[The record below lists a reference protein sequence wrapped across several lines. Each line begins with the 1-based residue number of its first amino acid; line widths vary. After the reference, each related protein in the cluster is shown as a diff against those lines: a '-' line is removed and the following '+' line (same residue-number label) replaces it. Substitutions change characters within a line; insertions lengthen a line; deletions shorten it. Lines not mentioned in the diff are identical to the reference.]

1 MVKWRTFI
9 NMTIM
14 GMSWECEEKS
24 KIKGEN
30 MKKSLFALSFS
41 LIASLSRAE
50 DDGFY
55 TSVGYQIGEAV
66 QKVKNTGA
74 LQNLADRYDN
84 LSNLLNQYNYLNS
97 LVNLASTPSAITGAI
112 DNLSSSAI
120 NLTSTTTTSPAYQAV
135 ALALNAAVG
144 MWQVIA
150 FGISCGPGPNLGPG
164 HLENGGVRSFDNTP
178 NYSYNTRSGTTTTT
192 CNGASNVG
200 PNGILSSSEYQVLN
214 TAYQTIQTALNQN
227 QGGGMPALNGSKNM
241 VVNINQTFTRNPT
254 TEYTY
259 PDGNGNYYSGGSSI
273 PIQLK
278 ISSVND
284 AENLL
289 QQAAT
294 IINVLTTQNPHVNG
308 GGGAWGFGS
317 KTGNVMDIFGPS
329 FNAINEMIK
338 NAQTA
343 LAKTQQLNANENTQI
358 TQPNNFNPYTSKDK
372 GFAQE
377 MLNRANAQA
386 EILGLAKQVAD
397 NFHSIQ
403 GPIQQD
409 LEECT
414 AGSAGV
420 INDNTYGSGCAF
432 VKETLNSLEQH
443 TAYYGNQVNQ
453 EKALAQTI
461 LNFKEALNT
470 LNKDSTA
477 INNGISNLPNA
488 KSLQNMTHAT
498 QNPNSPEGLLT
509 YSLDTNKYN
518 QLQTITQEL
527 GKNPFRRIGVID
539 YQNNNGAMNGIGV
552 QVGYKQFFG
561 KKRNWGLRYYGFF
574 DYNHAYIKSNF
585 FNSASDVWTYGV
597 GMDALYNFINDKN
610 TNFLGKNNKLSVGLF
625 GGFALAG
632 TSWLNSQ
639 QVNLTMMNGVYNA
652 NVSTSNFQFLF
663 DLGLRMNLARPKKK
677 NSDHAAQHGI
687 ELGFKIPTINT
698 NYYSFMGAKLEYRR
712 MYSLFLNY
720 VFAY

>member
-1 MVKWRTFI
+1 M
-9 NMTIM
+9 
-14 GMSWECEEKS
+14 
-24 KIKGEN
+24 KI
-30 MKKSLFALSFS
+30 KKSLFLSLS
-41 LIASLSRAE
+41 LMASLSRAE

-55 TSVGYQIGEAV
+55 MSVGYQIGEAV

-84 LSNLLNQYNYLNS
+84 LNNLLNQYNYLNS
-97 LVNLASTPSAITGAI
+97 LVNLASTPSAITSAI
-112 DNLSSSAI
+112 GNLSSSAI
-120 NLTSTTTTSPAYQAV
+120 NLTSATTTSPAYQAV

-150 FGISCGPGPNLGPG
+150 FGISCGPGPNLGPE

-178 NYSYNTRSGTTTTT
+178 NYSYNTSRGTTTTT

-214 TAYQTIQTALNQN
+214 TAYQTIQTALNQS
-227 QGGGMPALNGSKNM
+227 QGGGMPALNSSKNM

-259 PDGNGNYYSGGSSI
+259 HDGNGNYYSGGLSI

-289 QQAAT
+289 QQATT

-308 GGGAWGFGS
+308 GGGAWGFSG
-317 KTGNVMDIFGPS
+317 KTGSVMDIFGDS

-358 TQPNNFNPYTSKDK
+358 TQPDNFNPYTSKNK
-372 GFAQE
+372 QFAQE

-386 EILGLAKQVAD
+386 EILNLAQQVAD

-403 GPIQQD
+403 GPIQQF

-477 INNGISNLPNA
+477 INNGISHLPNA
-488 KSLQNMTHAT
+488 KSLQNMTHST

-574 DYNHAYIKSNF
+574 DYNHAFIKSNF

-639 QVNLTMMNGVYNA
+639 QVNLTMMNGIYNA

-677 NSDHAAQHGI
+677 DSDHSAQHGI

>member
-1 MVKWRTFI
+1 
-9 NMTIM
+9 
-14 GMSWECEEKS
+14 
-24 KIKGEN
+24 
-30 MKKSLFALSFS
+30 MKKSLLLSLS
-41 LIASLSRAE
+41 LMASLSRAE

-55 TSVGYQIGEAV
+55 MSVGYQIGEAV
-66 QKVKNTGA
+66 QQVKNTGA
-74 LQNLADRYDN
+74 LQNLADRYDS

-120 NLTSTTTTSPAYQAV
+120 NLTSATTTSPAYQAV

-150 FGISCGPGPNLGPG
+150 FGISCGPGPNLGPE

-178 NYSYNTRSGTTTTT
+178 NYSYNTSSGTTTTT

-227 QGGGMPALNGSKNM
+227 QGGGMPALNSSKNM
-241 VVNINQTFTRNPT
+241 IVNINQTFTRNPT

-259 PDGNGNYYSGGSSI
+259 PNGNGNYYSGGSSI

-308 GGGAWGFGS
+308 GGGAWGFSG
-317 KTGNVMDIFGPS
+317 KTGNVVDIFGPS

-358 TQPNNFNPYTSKDK
+358 TQPNNFNPYTSKNK
-372 GFAQE
+372 QFAQE

-386 EILGLAKQVAD
+386 EILNLAKQVAD

-403 GPIQQD
+403 GPIQGD
-409 LEECT
+409 LEECK

-420 INDNTYGSGCAF
+420 ITNNTWGSGCAF

-453 EKALAQTI
+453 DRALSQTI

-470 LNKDSTA
+470 LGNDSKA
-477 INNGISNLPNA
+477 INSGISHLPNA
-488 KSLQNMTHAT
+488 KPLQNMTHST

-518 QLQTITQEL
+518 QLQTTAQEL
-527 GKNPFRRIGVID
+527 GKNPFRRIGMID

-639 QVNLTMMNGVYNA
+639 QVNLTMMNGIYNA
-652 NVSTSNFQFLF
+652 NVSASNFQFLF

-677 NSDHAAQHGI
+677 DSDHAAQHGI
-687 ELGFKIPTINT
+687 ELGVKIPTINT
-698 NYYSFMGAKLEYRR
+698 DYYSFMGAELKYRR
-712 MYSLFLNY
+712 LYSVYLNY

>member
-1 MVKWRTFI
+1 
-9 NMTIM
+9 
-14 GMSWECEEKS
+14 
-24 KIKGEN
+24 
-30 MKKSLFALSFS
+30 
-41 LIASLSRAE
+41 
-50 DDGFY
+50 
-55 TSVGYQIGEAV
+55 
-66 QKVKNTGA
+66 
-74 LQNLADRYDN
+74 
-84 LSNLLNQYNYLNS
+84 
-97 LVNLASTPSAITGAI
+97 
-112 DNLSSSAI
+112 
-120 NLTSTTTTSPAYQAV
+120 
-135 ALALNAAVG
+135 NAAVG

-150 FGISCGPGPNLGPG
+150 FGISCGPGPNLGPE

-178 NYSYNTRSGTTTTT
+178 NYSYNTGSGTTTTT

-227 QGGGMPALNGSKNM
+227 QGGGMPALNSSKNM

-308 GGGAWGFGS
+308 GGGAWGFGG

-343 LAKTQQLNANENTQI
+343 LEKTQRLNANENNQI
-358 TQPNNFNPYTSKDK
+358 TQPNNFNPYTSEDK

-377 MLNRANAQA
+377 MLNRAEAQA
-386 EILGLAKQVAD
+386 EILGLAKQVAN

-432 VKETLNSLEQH
+432 VKETLNSLVQH

-470 LNKDSTA
+470 LSKDSTA
-477 INNGISNLPNA
+477 INSGISNLPNA

-518 QLQTITQEL
+518 QLQAIRQEL
-527 GKNPFRRIGVID
+527 GKNPFRRFGVID
-539 YQNNNGAMNGIGV
+539 HQNNNGAMNGIGV

-561 KKRNWGLRYYGFF
+561 KKRNWGL
-574 DYNHAYIKSNF
+574 
-585 FNSASDVWTYGV
+585 
-597 GMDALYNFINDKN
+597 
-610 TNFLGKNNKLSVGLF
+610 
-625 GGFALAG
+625 
-632 TSWLNSQ
+632 
-639 QVNLTMMNGVYNA
+639 
-652 NVSTSNFQFLF
+652 
-663 DLGLRMNLARPKKK
+663 
-677 NSDHAAQHGI
+677 
-687 ELGFKIPTINT
+687 
-698 NYYSFMGAKLEYRR
+698 
-712 MYSLFLNY
+712 
-720 VFAY
+720 

>member
-1 MVKWRTFI
+1 M
-9 NMTIM
+9 
-14 GMSWECEEKS
+14 
-24 KIKGEN
+24 KI
-30 MKKSLFALSFS
+30 KKSLLLSLS

-55 TSVGYQIGEAV
+55 MSVGYQIGEAV
-66 QKVKNTGA
+66 QQVKNTGA

-97 LVNLASTPSAITGAI
+97 LVNLASTPSAITSAI
-112 DNLSSSAI
+112 GNLSSSAI
-120 NLTSTTTTSPAYQAV
+120 NLTSATTTSPAYQAV

-150 FGISCGPGPNLGPG
+150 FGISCGPGPNLGTE
-164 HLENGGVRSFDNTP
+164 HLENGGVRSFSNTP
-178 NYSYNTRSGTTTTT
+178 NYSYSTGSGTTTTT

-200 PNGILSSSEYQVLN
+200 SNGILSSSEYQVLN
-214 TAYQTIQTALNQN
+214 TAYQTIQTALNQS
-227 QGGGMPALNGSKNM
+227 QGGGMPALNGSKKM
-241 VVNINQTFTRNPT
+241 VVNIHQTFTRNPT
-254 TEYTY
+254 TENTY
-259 PDGNGNYYSGGSSI
+259 PDGNGNYYSGGTAL

-278 ISSVND
+278 FNSVND
-284 AENLL
+284 AQNLL

-308 GGGAWGFGS
+308 GGGAWGFKG
-317 KTGNVMDIFGPS
+317 KTGSVTDIFGES

-338 NAQTA
+338 NAQA
-343 LAKTQQLNANENTQI
+343 VLEKTKQLNANENTQI

-372 GFAQE
+372 SFAQE

-386 EILGLAKQVAD
+386 EILGLAQQVAN

-403 GPIQQD
+403 GPIQGD
-409 LEECT
+409 LEECK

-420 INDNTYGSGCAF
+420 ITNNTWGSGCAF

-443 TAYYGNQVNQ
+443 AAYYGNQVNQ
-453 EKALAQTI
+453 DKALAQTI
-461 LNFKEALNT
+461 LNFKEALST
-470 LNKDSTA
+470 LNKDSKA
-477 INNGISNLPNA
+477 INSGISNLPNA
-488 KSLQNMTHAT
+488 KSLQNMTHST

-509 YSLDTNKYN
+509 YSLDTDKYN
-518 QLQTITQEL
+518 QLQATTQEL
-527 GKNPFRRIGVID
+527 GKNPFRRFGVID
-539 YQNNNGAMNGIGV
+539 TQSNNGAMNGIGV
-552 QVGYKQFFG
+552 QMGYKQFFG

-574 DYNHAYIKSNF
+574 DYNHAFIKSSF

-632 TSWLNSQ
+632 TSWLNSEF
-639 QVNLTMMNGVYNA
+639 VNLNMVGNIYSAKV
-652 NVSTSNFQFLF
+652 NVANFQFLF
-663 DLGLRMNLARPKKK
+663 NLGLRMNLARAKKK
-677 NSDHAAQHGI
+677 DSDHAAQHGI
-687 ELGFKIPTINT
+687 ELGVKIPTINT
-698 NYYSFMGAKLEYRR
+698 DYYSFMGAELKYRR
-712 MYSLFLNY
+712 LYSVYLNY

>member
-1 MVKWRTFI
+1 M
-9 NMTIM
+9 
-14 GMSWECEEKS
+14 
-24 KIKGEN
+24 KI
-30 MKKSLFALSFS
+30 KKSLLLSLS
-41 LIASLSRAE
+41 LMASLSRAE

-55 TSVGYQIGEAV
+55 MSVGYQIGEAV

-97 LVNLASTPSAITGAI
+97 LVTQASTPSAITSAI
-112 DNLSSSAI
+112 GNLSSSAI
-120 NLTSTTTTSPAYQAV
+120 NLTSATTTSPAYQAV
-135 ALALNAAVG
+135 SLALNAAVG

-150 FGISCGPGPNLGPG
+150 LFIGCGPGPTDNQSYQ
-164 HLENGGVRSFDNTP
+164 SFGNTP
-178 NYSYNTRSGTTTTT
+178 ALRGTTTT
-192 CNGASNVG
+192 CNQAYGTG
-200 PNGILSSSEYQVLN
+200 PGGILSIDEYQKLN
-214 TAYQTIQTALNQN
+214 QAYQIIQTALNQN
-227 QGGGMPALNGSKNM
+227 QGGGMPALNDTTKTG
-241 VVNINQTFTRNPT
+241 VANIQQTNYRT
-254 TEYTY
+254 TTQNNIIEHYY
-259 PDGNGNYYSGGSSI
+259 NEKKDGKEVEVPQYYSGGSSFS
-273 PIQLK
+273 PTIQLSFK
-278 ISSVND
+278 ND
-284 AENLL
+284 AEYLL

-294 IINVLTTQNPHVNG
+294 IMQVLTTQNPYVQTSSG
-308 GGGAWGFGS
+308 GKAWGLS
-317 KTGNVMDIFGPS
+317 STPGNVMDIFGPS

-338 NAQTA
+338 NAQA
-343 LAKTQQLNANENTQI
+343 VLEKTKQLNANENTQI
-358 TQPNNFNPYTSKDK
+358 KQPDNFNPYTSKDK
-372 GFAQE
+372 SFAQE

-386 EILGLAKQVAD
+386 EILSLAQQVAN

-403 GPIQQD
+403 GPIQGD
-409 LEECT
+409 LEECK

-420 INDNTYGSGCAF
+420 ITNNTWGSGCAF
-432 VKETLNSLEQH
+432 VEETLKSLEQH

-461 LNFKEALNT
+461 LDFKGALNT
-470 LNKDSTA
+470 LGNDSKA
-477 INNGISNLPNA
+477 INSGISHLPNA
-488 KSLQNMTHAT
+488 KSLQNMTHST

-518 QLQTITQEL
+518 QLQAIRQEL

-539 YQNNNGAMNGIGV
+539 FQNNNGAMNGIGV
-552 QVGYKQFFG
+552 QMGYKQFFG

-610 TNFLGKNNKLSVGLF
+610 TNFLGKNNKLSVELF

-632 TSWLNSQ
+632 TSWLNSEF
-639 QVNLTMMNGVYNA
+639 VNLTMMNGIYNA

-663 DLGLRMNLARPKKK
+663 NLGLRMNLARPKKK

-698 NYYSFMGAKLEYRR
+698 SYYSFMGAELEYRR

>member
-1 MVKWRTFI
+1 
-9 NMTIM
+9 
-14 GMSWECEEKS
+14 
-24 KIKGEN
+24 
-30 MKKSLFALSFS
+30 MKKSLLLSLS
-41 LIASLSRAE
+41 LMASLSRAE

-55 TSVGYQIGEAV
+55 MSVGYQIGEAV
-66 QKVKNTGA
+66 QQVKNTGA

-112 DNLSSSAI
+112 GNLSSSAI
-120 NLTSTTTTSPAYQAV
+120 NLTSATTTSPAYQAV

-150 FGISCGPGPNLGPG
+150 FGISCGPGPNLGPE

-178 NYSYNTRSGTTTTT
+178 NYSYNTGSGTTTTT

-227 QGGGMPALNGSKNM
+227 QGGGMPALNSSKNM
-241 VVNINQTFTRNPT
+241 VVNINQTFTKNPT

-259 PDGNGNYYSGGSSI
+259 PNGNGNYYSGGSSI

-308 GGGAWGFGS
+308 GGGAWGFSG
-317 KTGNVMDIFGPS
+317 KTGTVMDIFGDS

-343 LAKTQQLNANENTQI
+343 LAKTKQLNANENTQI
-358 TQPNNFNPYTSKDK
+358 TQPDNFNPYTSKDK

-386 EILGLAKQVAD
+386 EILSLAQQVAN

-403 GPIQQD
+403 GPIQGD
-409 LEECT
+409 LEECK

-453 EKALAQTI
+453 DKALSQTI

-470 LNKDSTA
+470 LNKDSKA
-477 INNGISNLPNA
+477 INSGISNLPNA
-488 KSLQNMTHAT
+488 KSLQNMTHST

-518 QLQTITQEL
+518 QLQAIRQEL
-527 GKNPFRRIGVID
+527 GKNPFRRFGVID

-639 QVNLTMMNGVYNA
+639 QVNLTMMNGIYNA
-652 NVSTSNFQFLF
+652 KVSASNFQFLF
-663 DLGLRMNLARPKKK
+663 DLGLRMNLARHKKK
-677 NSDHAAQHGI
+677 NSDHTAQHGI

>member
-1 MVKWRTFI
+1 M
-9 NMTIM
+9 
-14 GMSWECEEKS
+14 
-24 KIKGEN
+24 KI
-30 MKKSLFALSFS
+30 KKSLLLSLS
-41 LIASLSRAE
+41 LMASLSRAE

-55 TSVGYQIGEAV
+55 MSVGYQIGEAV
-66 QKVKNTGA
+66 QQVKNTGA

-84 LSNLLNQYNYLNS
+84 LNNLLNQYNYLNS

-120 NLTSTTTTSPAYQAV
+120 NLTSATTTSPAYQAV

-150 FGISCGPGPNLGPG
+150 FGISCGPGPNLGPE

-178 NYSYNTRSGTTTTT
+178 NYSYNTGSGTTTTT

-227 QGGGMPALNGSKNM
+227 QGGGMPALNSSKNM

-308 GGGAWGFGS
+308 GGGAWGFSG
-317 KTGNVMDIFGPS
+317 KTGSVVDIFGDS

-343 LAKTQQLNANENTQI
+343 LEKTKQLNANENTQI
-358 TQPNNFNPYTSKDK
+358 TQPDNFNPYTSKNK
-372 GFAQE
+372 QFAQE
-377 MLNRANAQA
+377 MLNRAEAQA
-386 EILGLAKQVAD
+386 EILNLAQQVAD

-453 EKALAQTI
+453 DRALAQTI
-461 LNFKEALNT
+461 LNFKGALNT

-477 INNGISNLPNA
+477 INNGISHLPNA
-488 KSLQNMTHAT
+488 KSLQNMTHST

-509 YSLDTNKYN
+509 YSLNADKYN
-518 QLQTITQEL
+518 QLQTTAQEL
-527 GKNPFRRIGVID
+527 GKNPFRRFGMISS
-539 YQNNNGAMNGIGV
+539 QTNNGAMNGIGV

-632 TSWLNSQ
+632 TSWLNSEF
-639 QVNLTMMNGVYNA
+639 VNLNMVGNIYSAKMNVA
-652 NVSTSNFQFLF
+652 NFQFLF
-663 DLGLRMNLARPKKK
+663 NLGLRMNLARPKKK
-677 NSDHAAQHGI
+677 DSDHAAQHGM
-687 ELGFKIPTINT
+687 ELGVKIPTINT
-698 NYYSFMGAKLEYRR
+698 DYYSFMGAELKYRR
-712 MYSLFLNY
+712 LYSVYLNY

>member
-1 MVKWRTFI
+1 M
-9 NMTIM
+9 
-14 GMSWECEEKS
+14 
-24 KIKGEN
+24 KI
-30 MKKSLFALSFS
+30 KKSLLLSLS

-74 LQNLADRYDN
+74 IQDLADRYDN

-112 DNLSSSAI
+112 NNLSSSAI
-120 NLTSTTTTSPAYQAV
+120 NLTSGTTTSPAYQAV

-150 FGISCGPGPNLGPG
+150 FGISCGPGPNLGPE
-164 HLENGGVRSFDNTP
+164 HLENGGVRTFDNTP
-178 NYSYNTRSGTTTTT
+178 NYSYNTGSGTTTTN

-227 QGGGMPALNGSKNM
+227 QGGGMPALNGSKKM
-241 VVNINQTFTRNPT
+241 VVSINQTFTKNPT

-259 PDGNGNYYSGGSSI
+259 ANGSGNYYSGGSSI

-308 GGGAWGFGS
+308 GGGAWGFGGQ
-317 KTGNVMDIFGPS
+317 TGTVMDIFGDS

-343 LAKTQQLNANENTQI
+343 LEKTQQLNANENTQI
-358 TQPNNFNPYTSKDK
+358 TQPDNFNPYTSKDTQ
-372 GFAQE
+372 FAQE

-386 EILGLAKQVAD
+386 EILSLAQQVAN

-461 LNFKEALNT
+461 LNFKEALST

-477 INNGISNLPNA
+477 INSNLSHLPNA

-509 YSLDTNKYN
+509 YSLDTNKYD
-518 QLQTITQEL
+518 QLQTIRQEL
-527 GKNPFRRIGVID
+527 GKNPFRKVGIVSS
-539 YQNNNGAMNGIGV
+539 QTNNGAMNGIGV

-574 DYNHAYIKSNF
+574 DYNHAFIKSNF

-639 QVNLTMMNGVYNA
+639 QVNLTMMNGIYNA
-652 NVSTSNFQFLF
+652 KVSTSNFQFLF
-663 DLGLRMNLARPKKK
+663 DLGIRMNLARPKKK
-677 NSDHAAQHGI
+677 DSDHNAQHGI
-687 ELGFKIPTINT
+687 ELGVKIPTINT
-698 NYYSFMGAKLEYRR
+698 NYYSFMGAELKYRR
-712 MYSLFLNY
+712 LYSVYLNY

>member
-1 MVKWRTFI
+1 M
-9 NMTIM
+9 
-14 GMSWECEEKS
+14 
-24 KIKGEN
+24 KIK
-30 MKKSLFALSFS
+30 KALLLSLS

-55 TSVGYQIGEAV
+55 TSVGYQIGEAA
-66 QKVKNTGA
+66 QMVKNTGA
-74 LQNLADRYDN
+74 IQSLENRVEQLN
-84 LSNLLNQYNYLNS
+84 NLLNQYNYLNS

-112 DNLSSSAI
+112 NNLSSSAI
-120 NLTSTTTTSPAYQAV
+120 NLTSGTTTSPAYQAV

-150 FGISCGPGPNLGPG
+150 FGISCGPGPNLGPE
-164 HLENGGVRSFDNTP
+164 HLENGGVRTFDNTP
-178 NYSYNTRSGTTTTT
+178 NYSYNTSSGTTTTN

-227 QGGGMPALNGSKNM
+227 QGGGMPALNGSKKM
-241 VVNINQTFTRNPT
+241 VVSINQTFTRNPT

-259 PDGNGNYYSGGSSI
+259 ANGSGNYYSGGYSI
-273 PIQLK
+273 PIQLR

-308 GGGAWGFGS
+308 GGGAWGFGG
-317 KTGNVMDIFGPS
+317 KTGTVMDIFGDS

-343 LAKTQQLNANENTQI
+343 LEKTQQLNANENTQI
-358 TQPNNFNPYTSKDK
+358 TQPDNFNPYTSQNKQ
-372 GFAQE
+372 FAQE

-386 EILGLAKQVAD
+386 EILSLAQQVAN

-461 LNFKEALNT
+461 LNFKEALST

-477 INNGISNLPNA
+477 INSNLSHLPNA
-488 KSLQNMTHAT
+488 KSLQNMTHAA

-509 YSLDTNKYN
+509 YSLDTNKYD
-518 QLQTITQEL
+518 QLQTIRQEL
-527 GKNPFRRIGVID
+527 GKNPFRKVGIVSS
-539 YQNNNGAMNGIGV
+539 QTNNGAMNGIGV

-574 DYNHAYIKSNF
+574 DYNHAFIKSNF

-632 TSWLNSQ
+632 TSWLNSEY
-639 QVNLTMMNGVYNA
+639 VNLNMMGNIYSA
-652 NVSTSNFQFLF
+652 KMNVANFQFLF
-663 DLGLRMNLARPKKK
+663 NLGLRMNLARPKKK
-677 NSDHAAQHGI
+677 DSDHSAQHGI
-687 ELGFKIPTINT
+687 ELGVKIPTINT
-698 NYYSFMGAKLEYRR
+698 NYYSFMGAELKYRR
-712 MYSLFLNY
+712 LYSLFLNY

>member
-1 MVKWRTFI
+1 M
-9 NMTIM
+9 
-14 GMSWECEEKS
+14 
-24 KIKGEN
+24 KI
-30 MKKSLFALSFS
+30 KKSLLLSLS
-41 LIASLSRAE
+41 LITSLSRAE

-55 TSVGYQIGEAV
+55 MSVGYQIGEAV

-97 LVNLASTPSAITGAI
+97 LVSLASTPSAITSAI

-135 ALALNAAVG
+135 SLALNAAVG

-150 FGISCGPGPNLGPG
+150 LFIGCGPGPTDNQSY
-164 HLENGGVRSFDNTP
+164 RSFGNTP
-178 NYSYNTRSGTTTTT
+178 ALRGTTTT
-192 CNGASNVG
+192 CNQAYTTG
-200 PNGILSSSEYQVLN
+200 PGGILSIDKYQELN
-214 TAYQTIQTALNQN
+214 QAYQIIQTALNKN
-227 QGGGMPALNGSKNM
+227 QGGGMPALNDTTKTG
-241 VVNINQTFTRNPT
+241 VVNIQQTNYKTTIHNNIIQHYYNEKKKDGRNVEVPQ
-254 TEYTY
+254 
-259 PDGNGNYYSGGSSI
+259 YYSGGLSFSPTI
-273 PIQLK
+273 RLALH
-278 ISSVND
+278 NN
-284 AENLL
+284 AEYLL

-294 IINVLTTQNPHVNG
+294 IMQVLTTQNPYVQTSNG
-308 GGGAWGFGS
+308 GKAWGLS
-317 KTGNVMDIFGPS
+317 STPGNVMDIFGPS

-338 NAQTA
+338 NAQA
-343 LAKTQQLNANENTQI
+343 VLEKTKQLNANENAQI
-358 TQPNNFNPYTSKDK
+358 TQSDNFNPYTSKDK
-372 GFAQE
+372 RFAQE

-386 EILGLAKQVAD
+386 EILGLAQQVAN

-403 GPIQQD
+403 GPIQGD
-409 LEECT
+409 LEECK

-420 INDNTYGSGCAF
+420 ITNNTWGSGCAF

-453 EKALAQTI
+453 DRALAQTI

-477 INNGISNLPNA
+477 INNGISHLPNA
-488 KSLQNMTHAT
+488 KSLQNMTHST

-539 YQNNNGAMNGIGV
+539 YQSNNGTMNGIGV

-639 QVNLTMMNGVYNA
+639 QVNLTMMNGIYNA

-698 NYYSFMGAKLEYRR
+698 SYYSFMGAKLEYRR
-712 MYSLFLNY
+712 MYSVYLNY

>member
-1 MVKWRTFI
+1 
-9 NMTIM
+9 
-14 GMSWECEEKS
+14 
-24 KIKGEN
+24 
-30 MKKSLFALSFS
+30 KKSLLLSLS

-55 TSVGYQIGEAV
+55 MSVGYQIGEAV

-120 NLTSTTTTSPAYQAV
+120 NLTSATTTSPAYQAV

-150 FGISCGPGPNLGPG
+150 FGISCGPGPNLGPE

-178 NYSYNTRSGTTTTT
+178 NYSYNTGSGTTTTT

-227 QGGGMPALNGSKNM
+227 QGGGMPALNSSKNM

-308 GGGAWGFGS
+308 GGGAWGFSG
-317 KTGNVMDIFGPS
+317 KTGSVVDIFGDS

-358 TQPNNFNPYTSKDK
+358 TQPDNFNPYTSKDK
-372 GFAQE
+372 GFAKE

-461 LNFKEALNT
+461 LNFKEALST
-470 LNKDSTA
+470 LNKDSKA
-477 INNGISNLPNA
+477 INSGISHLPNA
-488 KSLQNMTHAT
+488 KSLQNMTHST

-509 YSLDTNKYN
+509 YSLNADKYN
-518 QLQTITQEL
+518 QFQAITQEL

-639 QVNLTMMNGVYNA
+639 QVNLTMVGNIYNA

-677 NSDHAAQHGI
+677 DSDHAAQHGM
-687 ELGFKIPTINT
+687 ELGVKIPTINT
-698 NYYSFMGAKLEYRR
+698 DYYSFMGAELKYRR
-712 MYSLFLNY
+712 LYSVYLNY

>member
-1 MVKWRTFI
+1 
-9 NMTIM
+9 
-14 GMSWECEEKS
+14 
-24 KIKGEN
+24 
-30 MKKSLFALSFS
+30 MKKSLLLSLS
-41 LIASLSRAE
+41 LMASLSRAE

-55 TSVGYQIGEAV
+55 MSVGYQIGEAV
-66 QKVKNTGA
+66 QQVKNTGA
-74 LQNLADRYDN
+74 LQNLADKYDN
-84 LSNLLNQYNYLNS
+84 LNNLLNQYNYLNS
-97 LVNLASTPSAITGAI
+97 LVALASTPSAITGAI

-120 NLTSTTTTSPAYQAV
+120 NLTSATTTSPAYQAV

-150 FGISCGPGPNLGPG
+150 FGISCGPGPNLGPE

-178 NYSYNTRSGTTTTT
+178 NYSYNTGSGTTTTT

-227 QGGGMPALNGSKNM
+227 QGGGMPALNSSKNM

-259 PDGNGNYYSGGSSI
+259 PDGNGNYYSDGSSI

-308 GGGAWGFGS
+308 GGGAWGFSG
-317 KTGNVMDIFGPS
+317 KTGNVMDIFGDS

-343 LAKTQQLNANENTQI
+343 LAKTKQLNANENTQI
-358 TQPNNFNPYTSKDK
+358 TQPDNFNPYTSKDK

-386 EILGLAKQVAD
+386 EILGLAQQVAD

-403 GPIQQD
+403 GPIQGD
-409 LEECT
+409 LEECK

-477 INNGISNLPNA
+477 INNGISHLPNA
-488 KSLQNMTHAT
+488 KSLQNMTHST

-509 YSLDTNKYN
+509 YSLNADKYN
-518 QLQTITQEL
+518 QLQTIAQEL

-561 KKRNWGLRYYGFF
+561 KKRNRGLRYYGFF
-574 DYNHAYIKSNF
+574 DYNHAFIKSSF

-639 QVNLTMMNGVYNA
+639 QVNLTMMNGIYNA
-652 NVSTSNFQFLF
+652 KVSTSNFQFLF

-698 NYYSFMGAKLEYRR
+698 SYYSFMGAKLEYRR

>member
-1 MVKWRTFI
+1 
-9 NMTIM
+9 
-14 GMSWECEEKS
+14 
-24 KIKGEN
+24 
-30 MKKSLFALSFS
+30 MKKSLFALSLS

-66 QKVKNTGA
+66 QQVKNTGA
-74 LQNLADRYDN
+74 LQNLADKYDN
-84 LSNLLNQYNYLNS
+84 LSNLLNQYNYLNH

-112 DNLSSSAI
+112 GNLSSSAI
-120 NLTSTTTTSPAYQAV
+120 NLTSATTTSPAYQAV

-150 FGISCGPGPNLGPG
+150 FGISCGPGPNLGPE

-178 NYSYNTRSGTTTTT
+178 NYSYGTNSGTTTTT

-200 PNGILSSSEYQVLN
+200 PNGILSSSQYQVLN
-214 TAYQTIQTALNQN
+214 TAYQTIQTALNQS
-227 QGGGMPALNGSKNM
+227 QGGGMPALNGSKKM

-259 PDGNGNYYSGGSSI
+259 PNGSGNYYSGGSAI

-294 IINVLTTQNPHVNG
+294 IMQVLTTQKPHVQTSNG
-308 GGGAWGFGS
+308 GKAWGLS
-317 KTGNVMDIFGPS
+317 STPGNVVDIFGPS

-338 NAQTA
+338 NAQA
-343 LAKTQQLNANENTQI
+343 VLEKTKQLNANENTQI
-358 TQPNNFNPYTSKDK
+358 TQPDNFNPYTSENKQ
-372 GFAQE
+372 FAQE

-386 EILGLAKQVAD
+386 EILNLAKQVAN

-403 GPIQQD
+403 GPIQGD
-409 LEECT
+409 LEECK

-420 INDNTYGSGCAF
+420 ITNNTWGSGCAF

-453 EKALAQTI
+453 DRALSQTI

-470 LNKDSTA
+470 LGKDSTA
-477 INNGISNLPNA
+477 INSGISSLPNA
-488 KSLQNMTHAT
+488 KSLQNMTHSA

-518 QLQTITQEL
+518 QLQAIRQEL
-527 GKNPFRRIGVID
+527 GKNPFRRFGVID
-539 YQNNNGAMNGIGV
+539 TQSNNGAMNGIGV

-574 DYNHAYIKSNF
+574 DYNHAFIKSSF

-632 TSWLNSQ
+632 TSWLNSEF
-639 QVNLTMMNGVYNA
+639 VNLNAVGNIYSAKMNVA
-652 NVSTSNFQFLF
+652 NFQFLF
-663 DLGLRMNLARPKKK
+663 NLGLRMNLARPKKK
-677 NSDHAAQHGI
+677 DSDHTAQHGV
-687 ELGFKIPTINT
+687 ELGVKIPTINT
-698 NYYSFMGAKLEYRR
+698 DYYSFMGAELKYRR
-712 MYSLFLNY
+712 LYSVYLNY

>member
-1 MVKWRTFI
+1 
-9 NMTIM
+9 
-14 GMSWECEEKS
+14 
-24 KIKGEN
+24 

-41 LIASLSRAE
+41 LMASLSRAE

-55 TSVGYQIGEAV
+55 MSVGYQIGEAV

-97 LVNLASTPSAITGAI
+97 LVNLASTPSAITSAI
-112 DNLSSSAI
+112 GNLSSSAI
-120 NLTSTTTTSPAYQAV
+120 NLTSATTTSPAYQAV

-150 FGISCGPGPNLGPG
+150 FGISCGPGPNLGPE

-178 NYSYNTRSGTTTTT
+178 NYSYNTSSGTTTTT

-227 QGGGMPALNGSKNM
+227 QGGGMPALNSSKNM

-254 TEYTY
+254 IEYTY
-259 PDGNGNYYSGGSSI
+259 PNGNGNYYSGGSAI

-278 ISSVND
+278 ISSVNN
-284 AENLL
+284 AEYLL

-294 IINVLTTQNPHVNG
+294 IMQVLTTQNPHVNG
-308 GGGAWGFGS
+308 GGGAWGFGD
-317 KTGNVMDIFGPS
+317 KTGNVMDIFGDS

-343 LAKTQQLNANENTQI
+343 LEKTKQLNANENTQI
-358 TQPNNFNPYTSKDK
+358 TQPDNFNPYTSKNK
-372 GFAQE
+372 QFAQE

-386 EILGLAKQVAD
+386 EILNLAQQVAD

-403 GPIQQD
+403 GPIQGD
-409 LEECT
+409 LEECK

-453 EKALAQTI
+453 DRALAQTI

-470 LNKDSTA
+470 LGNDSKA
-477 INNGISNLPNA
+477 INSGISHLPNA
-488 KSLQNMTHAT
+488 KSLQNMTHST

-574 DYNHAYIKSNF
+574 DYNHTYIKSNF

-610 TNFLGKNNKLSVGLF
+610 TNFLGKNNKISFGLF

-639 QVNLTMMNGVYNA
+639 QVNLTMMNGIYNA

-677 NSDHAAQHGI
+677 DSDHTAQHGI

-698 NYYSFMGAKLEYRR
+698 SYYSFMGAKLEYRR

>member
-1 MVKWRTFI
+1 
-9 NMTIM
+9 
-14 GMSWECEEKS
+14 
-24 KIKGEN
+24 
-30 MKKSLFALSFS
+30 MKKSLLLSLS
-41 LIASLSRAE
+41 LMASLSRAE

-55 TSVGYQIGEAV
+55 MSVGYQIGEAV

-120 NLTSTTTTSPAYQAV
+120 NLTSATTTSPAYQAV

-150 FGISCGPGPNLGPG
+150 FGISCGPGPNLGPE

-178 NYSYNTRSGTTTTT
+178 NYSYNTGSGTTTTT

-227 QGGGMPALNGSKNM
+227 QGGGMPALNSSKNM

-308 GGGAWGFGS
+308 GGGAWGFGG
-317 KTGNVMDIFGPS
+317 KTGNVMDIFGDS

-358 TQPNNFNPYTSKDK
+358 TQPDNFNPYTSEDK

-386 EILGLAKQVAD
+386 EILNLAQQVAD

-470 LNKDSTA
+470 LGNDSKA
-477 INNGISNLPNA
+477 INSGISNLPNA
-488 KSLQNMTHAT
+488 KSLQNMTHST

-574 DYNHAYIKSNF
+574 DYNHAFIKSSF

-632 TSWLNSQ
+632 TSWLNSEF
-639 QVNLTMMNGVYNA
+639 VNLNMVGNIYSAKMNVA
-652 NVSTSNFQFLF
+652 NFQFLF
-663 DLGLRMNLARPKKK
+663 NLGLRMNLARPKKK
-677 NSDHAAQHGI
+677 DSDHAAQHGM
-687 ELGFKIPTINT
+687 ELGVKIPTINT
-698 NYYSFMGAKLEYRR
+698 DYYSFMGAELKYRR
-712 MYSLFLNY
+712 LYSVYLNY

>member
-1 MVKWRTFI
+1 M
-9 NMTIM
+9 
-14 GMSWECEEKS
+14 
-24 KIKGEN
+24 KI
-30 MKKSLFALSFS
+30 KKSLLLSLS
-41 LIASLSRAE
+41 LMASLSRAE

-55 TSVGYQIGEAV
+55 MSVGYQIGEAA
-66 QKVKNTGA
+66 QMVKNTGA

-97 LVNLASTPSAITGAI
+97 LVNQASTPSAITNAI

-120 NLTSTTTTSPAYQAV
+120 NLTSATTTSPAYQAV

-150 FGISCGPGPNLGPG
+150 LFIGCGPGPT
-164 HLENGGVRSFDNTP
+164 ENQSYQSFGNTP
-178 NYSYNTRSGTTTTT
+178 ALRRTTTT
-192 CNGASNVG
+192 CNQAYSTG
-200 PNGILSSSEYQVLN
+200 PGGILSIDEYQKLN
-214 TAYQTIQTALNQN
+214 QAYQIIQTALNQN
-227 QGGGMPALNGSKNM
+227 QGGGMPALNDTTKTG
-241 VVNINQTFTRNPT
+241 VANIQQTNYRT
-254 TEYTY
+254 TTQNNIIEHYHNEKK
-259 PDGNGNYYSGGSSI
+259 DGKDVEVPQYYSGGSSFS
-273 PIQLK
+273 PTIQLSFK
-278 ISSVND
+278 ND

-294 IINVLTTQNPHVNG
+294 IMQVLTTQNPYVQTSNG
-308 GGGAWGFGS
+308 GKAWGLS
-317 KTGNVMDIFGPS
+317 STPGNVMDIFGPS

-338 NAQTA
+338 NAQA
-343 LAKTQQLNANENTQI
+343 VLEKTKQLNANENTQI
-358 TQPNNFNPYTSKDK
+358 KQPDNFNPYTSKDK
-372 GFAQE
+372 SFAQE

-386 EILGLAKQVAD
+386 EILSLAQQVAN

-403 GPIQQD
+403 GPIQGD
-409 LEECT
+409 LEECK

-420 INDNTYGSGCAF
+420 ITNNTWGSGCAF

-443 TAYYGNQVNQ
+443 NAYYGNQVNQ

-461 LNFKEALNT
+461 LDFKGALNT
-470 LNKDSTA
+470 LNNDSKA
-477 INNGISNLPNA
+477 INNTISSLPNA
-488 KSLQNMTHAT
+488 KSLQNMTHST

-509 YSLDTNKYN
+509 YSLDTDKYN
-518 QLQTITQEL
+518 QLQATTQEL

-539 YQNNNGAMNGIGV
+539 TQSNNGAMNGIGV
-552 QVGYKQFFG
+552 QMGYKQFFG

-574 DYNHAYIKSNF
+574 DYNHAFIKSSF

-632 TSWLNSQ
+632 TSWLNSEF
-639 QVNLTMMNGVYNA
+639 VNLNMVGNIYSAKV
-652 NVSTSNFQFLF
+652 NVANFQFLF
-663 DLGLRMNLARPKKK
+663 NLGLRMNLARHKKK
-677 NSDHAAQHGI
+677 DSDHAAQHGV
-687 ELGFKIPTINT
+687 ELGVKIPTINT
-698 NYYSFMGAKLEYRR
+698 DYYSFMGAELKYRR
-712 MYSLFLNY
+712 LYSVYLNY

>member
-1 MVKWRTFI
+1 
-9 NMTIM
+9 
-14 GMSWECEEKS
+14 
-24 KIKGEN
+24 

-55 TSVGYQIGEAV
+55 MSVGYQIGEAV

-74 LQNLADRYDN
+74 LQNLADKYDN

-120 NLTSTTTTSPAYQAV
+120 NLTSATTTSPAYQAV

-150 FGISCGPGPNLGPG
+150 FGISCGPGPNLGPE

-178 NYSYNTRSGTTTTT
+178 NYSYNTGSGTTTTT

-227 QGGGMPALNGSKNM
+227 QGGGMPALNSSKNM

-273 PIQLK
+273 PIHLK

-308 GGGAWGFGS
+308 GGGAWGFSG
-317 KTGNVMDIFGPS
+317 KTGNVMDIFGDS

-343 LAKTQQLNANENTQI
+343 LAKTKQLNANENTRI
-358 TQPNNFNPYTSKDK
+358 TQPDNFNPYTSEDK

-386 EILGLAKQVAD
+386 EILGLAKQVAN

-461 LNFKEALNT
+461 LNFKEALST

-488 KSLQNMTHAT
+488 KSLQNMTHST

-509 YSLDTNKYN
+509 YSLDTNKYS

-527 GKNPFRRIGVID
+527 GKNPFRRIGMID

-632 TSWLNSQ
+632 TSWLNSEF
-639 QVNLTMMNGVYNA
+639 VNLNMVGNIYSAKMNVA
-652 NVSTSNFQFLF
+652 NFQFLF
-663 DLGLRMNLARPKKK
+663 NLGLRMNLARPKKK
-677 NSDHAAQHGI
+677 DSDHAAQHGI

-698 NYYSFMGAKLEYRR
+698 SYYSFMGAKLEYRR

>member
-1 MVKWRTFI
+1 M
-9 NMTIM
+9 
-14 GMSWECEEKS
+14 
-24 KIKGEN
+24 KI
-30 MKKSLFALSFS
+30 KKSLLLSLS
-41 LIASLSRAE
+41 LMASLSRAE

-55 TSVGYQIGEAV
+55 MSVGYQIGEAV

-84 LSNLLNQYNYLNS
+84 LNNLLNQYNYLNS
-97 LVNLASTPSAITGAI
+97 LVNLASTPSAITSAI
-112 DNLSSSAI
+112 GNLSSSAI
-120 NLTSTTTTSPAYQAV
+120 NLTSATTTSPAYQAV
-135 ALALNAAVG
+135 ALALNVAVG

-150 FGISCGPGPNLGPG
+150 FSISCGPGPNLGPE

-178 NYSYNTRSGTTTTT
+178 NYSYNTRSGTTATT

-227 QGGGMPALNGSKNM
+227 QGGGMPALNSSKNM
-241 VVNINQTFTRNPT
+241 VVNINQTFTKNPT

-308 GGGAWGFGS
+308 GGGAWGFSGQ
-317 KTGNVMDIFGPS
+317 TGTVMDIFGDS

-343 LAKTQQLNANENTQI
+343 LEKTQQLNANENTQI
-358 TQPNNFNPYTSKDK
+358 TQPNNFNPYTSEDK
-372 GFAQE
+372 GFAKE

-386 EILGLAKQVAD
+386 EILGLAKQVAN

-403 GPIQQD
+403 GPIQGD
-409 LEECT
+409 LEECK

-477 INNGISNLPNA
+477 INNGISHLPNA
-488 KSLQNMTHAT
+488 KSLQNMTHST

-518 QLQTITQEL
+518 QFQTITQEL
-527 GKNPFRRIGVID
+527 GKNPFRRIGVIE

-639 QVNLTMMNGVYNA
+639 QVNLTMMNGIYNA

-677 NSDHAAQHGI
+677 DSDHAAQHGI

-698 NYYSFMGAKLEYRR
+698 SYYSFMGTKLEYRR

>member
-1 MVKWRTFI
+1 M
-9 NMTIM
+9 
-14 GMSWECEEKS
+14 
-24 KIKGEN
+24 KI
-30 MKKSLFALSFS
+30 KKSLLLSLS
-41 LIASLSRAE
+41 LMASLSRAE

-55 TSVGYQIGEAV
+55 MSVGYQIGEAV
-66 QKVKNTGA
+66 QQVKNTGA
-74 LQNLADRYDN
+74 LQNLADKYDN

-97 LVNLASTPSAITGAI
+97 LVNLASTPSAITSAI

-120 NLTSTTTTSPAYQAV
+120 NLTSATTTSPAYQAV

-150 FGISCGPGPNLGPG
+150 FGISCGPGPNLGPE

-178 NYSYNTRSGTTTTT
+178 NYSYNTGSGTTTTT

-259 PDGNGNYYSGGSSI
+259 PDGNGNYYSGGSPI

-308 GGGAWGFGS
+308 GGGAWGFGGQ
-317 KTGNVMDIFGPS
+317 TGNVMDIFGGS

-338 NAQTA
+338 NAQA
-343 LAKTQQLNANENTQI
+343 VLEKTKQLNANENTQI
-358 TQPNNFNPYTSKDK
+358 TQPDNFNPYTSKDK

-386 EILGLAKQVAD
+386 EILNLAKQVAD

-470 LNKDSTA
+470 LENDSKA
-477 INNGISNLPNA
+477 INSGISHLPNA
-488 KSLQNMTHAT
+488 KSLQNMTHST

-518 QLQTITQEL
+518 QLQNINQEL
-527 GKNPFRRIGVID
+527 GRNPFRKVGIVSS
-539 YQNNNGAMNGIGV
+539 QTNNGAMNGIGV

-574 DYNHAYIKSNF
+574 DYNHAFIKSSF

-632 TSWLNSQ
+632 TSWLNSEF
-639 QVNLTMMNGVYNA
+639 VNLNMVGNIYSAKMNVA
-652 NVSTSNFQFLF
+652 NFQFLF
-663 DLGLRMNLARPKKK
+663 NLGLRMNLARPKKK
-677 NSDHAAQHGI
+677 DSDHAAQHGM
-687 ELGFKIPTINT
+687 ELGVKIPTINT
-698 NYYSFMGAKLEYRR
+698 DYYSFMGAELKYRR
-712 MYSLFLNY
+712 LYSVYLNY

>member
-1 MVKWRTFI
+1 M
-9 NMTIM
+9 
-14 GMSWECEEKS
+14 
-24 KIKGEN
+24 KI
-30 MKKSLFALSFS
+30 KKSLLLSLS
-41 LIASLSRAE
+41 LMASLSRAE

-55 TSVGYQIGEAV
+55 MSVGYQIGEAV
-66 QKVKNTGA
+66 QQVKNTGA

-84 LSNLLNQYNYLNS
+84 LNNLLNQYNYLNS

-120 NLTSTTTTSPAYQAV
+120 NLTSATTTSPAYQAV

-150 FGISCGPGPNLGPG
+150 FGISCGPGPNLGPE

-178 NYSYNTRSGTTTTT
+178 NYSYNTGSGTTTTT

-227 QGGGMPALNGSKNM
+227 QGGGMPALNSSKNM

-308 GGGAWGFGS
+308 GGGAWGFSG
-317 KTGNVMDIFGPS
+317 KTGTVMDIFGDS

-343 LAKTQQLNANENTQI
+343 LEKTQQLNTNENAQI
-358 TQPNNFNPYTSKDK
+358 TQPDNFNPYTSKDK

-386 EILGLAKQVAD
+386 EILNLAQQVAD

-477 INNGISNLPNA
+477 INSGISNLPNA

-509 YSLDTNKYN
+509 YSLNADKYN
-518 QLQTITQEL
+518 QLQTTTQEL

-574 DYNHAYIKSNF
+574 DYNHAFIKSNF

-632 TSWLNSQ
+632 TSWLNSEF
-639 QVNLTMMNGVYNA
+639 VNLNMVGNIYSAKMNVA
-652 NVSTSNFQFLF
+652 NFQFLF
-663 DLGLRMNLARPKKK
+663 NLGLRMNLARPKKK
-677 NSDHAAQHGI
+677 DSDHAAQHGM
-687 ELGFKIPTINT
+687 ELGVKIPTINT
-698 NYYSFMGAKLEYRR
+698 DYYSFMGAELKYRR
-712 MYSLFLNY
+712 LYSVYLNY

>member
-1 MVKWRTFI
+1 M
-9 NMTIM
+9 
-14 GMSWECEEKS
+14 
-24 KIKGEN
+24 KI
-30 MKKSLFALSFS
+30 KKSLLLSLS
-41 LIASLSRAE
+41 LMASLSRAE

-55 TSVGYQIGEAV
+55 MSVGYQIGEAV
-66 QKVKNTGA
+66 QQVKNTGA

-97 LVNLASTPSAITGAI
+97 LVNLASTPSAITSAI
-112 DNLSSSAI
+112 GNLSSSAI
-120 NLTSTTTTSPAYQAV
+120 NLTSATTTSPAYQAV

-150 FGISCGPGPNLGPG
+150 FGISCGPGPNLGPE

-214 TAYQTIQTALNQN
+214 TAYQTIQTALNQS
-227 QGGGMPALNGSKNM
+227 QGGGMPALNGSKKM

-259 PDGNGNYYSGGSSI
+259 PNGNGNYYSGGSPVS
-273 PIQLK
+273 IQLK

-308 GGGAWGFGS
+308 GGGAWGFRGQ
-317 KTGNVMDIFGPS
+317 TGTVMDIFGDS

-338 NAQTA
+338 NAQA
-343 LAKTQQLNANENTQI
+343 VLEKTKQLNANENAQI

-386 EILGLAKQVAD
+386 EILNLAQQVAN

-453 EKALAQTI
+453 DKALAQTI
-461 LNFKEALNT
+461 LDFKGALNT
-470 LNKDSTA
+470 LNNDQKA
-477 INNGISNLPNA
+477 INSAISSLPNA
-488 KSLQNMTHAT
+488 KSLQNMTHST

-518 QLQTITQEL
+518 QLQATTQEL
-527 GKNPFRRIGVID
+527 GKNPFRRFGMISS
-539 YQNNNGAMNGIGV
+539 QTNNGAMNGIGV
-552 QVGYKQFFG
+552 QMGYKQFFG

-574 DYNHAYIKSNF
+574 DYNHAFIKSSF

-597 GMDALYNFINDKN
+597 GMDVLYNFINDKN

-632 TSWLNSQ
+632 TSWLNSEF
-639 QVNLTMMNGVYNA
+639 VNLNMVGNIYSAKV
-652 NVSTSNFQFLF
+652 NVANFQFLF
-663 DLGLRMNLARPKKK
+663 NLGLRMNLARAKKK
-677 NSDHAAQHGI
+677 DSDHAAQHGI
-687 ELGFKIPTINT
+687 ELGVKIPTINT
-698 NYYSFMGAKLEYRR
+698 DYYSFMGAELKYRR
-712 MYSLFLNY
+712 LYSVYLNY

>member
-1 MVKWRTFI
+1 
-9 NMTIM
+9 
-14 GMSWECEEKS
+14 
-24 KIKGEN
+24 
-30 MKKSLFALSFS
+30 MKKSLLLSLS
-41 LIASLSRAE
+41 LMASLSRAE

-55 TSVGYQIGEAV
+55 MSVGYQIGEAV
-66 QKVKNTGA
+66 QQVKNTGA

-120 NLTSTTTTSPAYQAV
+120 NLTSATTTSPAYQAV

-150 FGISCGPGPNLGPG
+150 FGISCGPGPNLGPE

-178 NYSYNTRSGTTTTT
+178 NYSYNTGSGTTTTT

-227 QGGGMPALNGSKNM
+227 QGGGMPALNSSKNM

-259 PDGNGNYYSGGSSI
+259 PNGNGNYYSGGLSI

-308 GGGAWGFGS
+308 GGGAWGFGG
-317 KTGNVMDIFGPS
+317 KTGTVMDIFGDS

-343 LAKTQQLNANENTQI
+343 LAKTKQLNANENTQI
-358 TQPNNFNPYTSKDK
+358 TQPDNFNPYTSKNK
-372 GFAQE
+372 QFAQE

-386 EILGLAKQVAD
+386 EILNLAQQVAD

-477 INNGISNLPNA
+477 INNGISHLSNA
-488 KSLQNMTHAT
+488 KSLQNMTHVI

-527 GKNPFRRIGVID
+527 GKNPFRRFGVID

-574 DYNHAYIKSNF
+574 DYNHAFIKSSF

-639 QVNLTMMNGVYNA
+639 QVNLTMMNGIYNA

-677 NSDHAAQHGI
+677 DSDHTAQHGI

-698 NYYSFMGAKLEYRR
+698 SYYSFMGAKLEYRR

>member
-1 MVKWRTFI
+1 M
-9 NMTIM
+9 
-14 GMSWECEEKS
+14 
-24 KIKGEN
+24 KI
-30 MKKSLFALSFS
+30 KKSLLLSLS
-41 LIASLSRAE
+41 LMASLSRAE

-55 TSVGYQIGEAV
+55 MSVGYQIGEAV
-66 QKVKNTGA
+66 QQVKNTGA

-120 NLTSTTTTSPAYQAV
+120 NLTSATTTSPAYQAV

-150 FGISCGPGPNLGPG
+150 FGISCGPGPNLGPE

-227 QGGGMPALNGSKNM
+227 QGGGMPALNSSKNM

-259 PDGNGNYYSGGSSI
+259 PNGNGNYYSGGSSI
-273 PIQLK
+273 PIRLK

-308 GGGAWGFGS
+308 GGGAWGFGG
-317 KTGNVMDIFGPS
+317 KTGTVMDIFGDS

-343 LAKTQQLNANENTQI
+343 LEKTKQLNANENTQI
-358 TQPNNFNPYTSKDK
+358 TQPNNFNPYTSKNK
-372 GFAQE
+372 QFAQE
-377 MLNRANAQA
+377 MLNRAEAQA
-386 EILGLAKQVAD
+386 EILSLAQQVAD

-403 GPIQQD
+403 GPIQGD
-409 LEECT
+409 LEECK

-420 INDNTYGSGCAF
+420 ITNNTWGSGCAF

-453 EKALAQTI
+453 DKALSQTI

-477 INNGISNLPNA
+477 INNGISHLPNA

-509 YSLDTNKYN
+509 YSLNADKYN
-518 QLQTITQEL
+518 QLQTIAQEL

-561 KKRNWGLRYYGFF
+561 KKRRCGLRYYGFF

-639 QVNLTMMNGVYNA
+639 QVNLTMMNGIYNA

-677 NSDHAAQHGI
+677 DSDHAAQHGI

>member
-1 MVKWRTFI
+1 
-9 NMTIM
+9 
-14 GMSWECEEKS
+14 
-24 KIKGEN
+24 

-55 TSVGYQIGEAV
+55 MSVGYQIGEAV
-66 QKVKNTGA
+66 QQVKNTGA

-97 LVNLASTPSAITGAI
+97 LVNQASTPSTITSAI

-120 NLTSTTTTSPAYQAV
+120 NLTSATTTSPAYQAV

-150 FGISCGPGPNLGPG
+150 LFIGCGPGPTN
-164 HLENGGVRSFDNTP
+164 NQSYQSFGNTP
-178 NYSYNTRSGTTTTT
+178 ALNRKTTT
-192 CNGASNVG
+192 CNQAYGTG
-200 PNGILSSSEYQVLN
+200 PNGILSIEEYQKLN
-214 TAYQTIQTALNQN
+214 QAYQIIQTALNQN
-227 QGGGMPALNGSKNM
+227 QGGGMPALNDTTKTG
-241 VVNINQTFTRNPT
+241 VVNIQQTNYKTTTQNNIIEHYYMENGKEIPT
-254 TEYTY
+254 F
-259 PDGNGNYYSGGSSI
+259 YSGGSSFS
-273 PIQLK
+273 PTIQLTYH
-278 ISSVND
+278 NN
-284 AENLL
+284 AEYLL

-294 IINVLTTQNPHVNG
+294 IINVLTTQKPHVQTSNG
-308 GGGAWGFGS
+308 GKAWELS
-317 KTGNVMDIFGPS
+317 STPGNVVDIFGPS

-343 LAKTQQLNANENTQI
+343 LEKTKQLNANENTQI
-358 TQPNNFNPYTSKDK
+358 TQPDNFNPYTSKNK
-372 GFAQE
+372 QFAQE
-377 MLNRANAQA
+377 MLNRAEAQA
-386 EILGLAKQVAD
+386 EILGLAQQVAN

-403 GPIQQD
+403 GPIQGD
-409 LEECT
+409 LEECK

-420 INDNTYGSGCAF
+420 ITINTWGSGCAF

-461 LNFKEALNT
+461 LNFKEALST

-477 INNGISNLPNA
+477 INSGISNLPNA
-488 KSLQNMTHAT
+488 KSLQNMTHST

-509 YSLDTNKYN
+509 YSLDTDKYN
-518 QLQTITQEL
+518 QLQAITQEL

-539 YQNNNGAMNGIGV
+539 TQSNNGAMNGIGV
-552 QVGYKQFFG
+552 QMGYKQFFG

-574 DYNHAYIKSNF
+574 DYNHAFIKSSF

-625 GGFALAG
+625 GGIALAG
-632 TSWLNSQ
+632 TSWLNSEF
-639 QVNLTMMNGVYNA
+639 VNLNMVGNIYSAKV
-652 NVSTSNFQFLF
+652 NVANFQFLF
-663 DLGLRMNLARPKKK
+663 NLGLRMNLARAKKK
-677 NSDHAAQHGI
+677 DSDHSAQHGV
-687 ELGFKIPTINT
+687 ELGVKIPTINT
-698 NYYSFMGAKLEYRR
+698 DYYSFMGTELKYRR
-712 MYSLFLNY
+712 LYSVYLNY

>member
-1 MVKWRTFI
+1 
-9 NMTIM
+9 
-14 GMSWECEEKS
+14 
-24 KIKGEN
+24 
-30 MKKSLFALSFS
+30 MKKSLLLSLS
-41 LIASLSRAE
+41 LMASLSRAE

-55 TSVGYQIGEAV
+55 MSVGYQIGEAV

-120 NLTSTTTTSPAYQAV
+120 NLTSATTTSPAYQAV

-150 FGISCGPGPNLGPG
+150 FGISCGPGPILGQD
-164 HLENGGVRSFDNTP
+164 HLENGGVRSFNNTP
-178 NYSYNTRSGTTTTT
+178 NYNYNTGSGTTTTT

-227 QGGGMPALNGSKNM
+227 QGGGMPALNSSKNM
-241 VVNINQTFTRNPT
+241 VVNINQTFTKNPT

-273 PIQLK
+273 LIHLK

-308 GGGAWGFGS
+308 GGRAWGFSGQ
-317 KTGNVMDIFGPS
+317 TGTVMDIFGDS

-343 LAKTQQLNANENTQI
+343 LAKTKQLNANENTRI
-358 TQPNNFNPYTSKDK
+358 TQPDNFNPYTSEDK

-386 EILGLAKQVAD
+386 EILNLAQQVAD

-477 INNGISNLPNA
+477 INNGISHLPNA
-488 KSLQNMTHAT
+488 KSLQNMTHST

-509 YSLDTNKYN
+509 YSLNADKYN

-574 DYNHAYIKSNF
+574 DYNHAFIKSNF

-639 QVNLTMMNGVYNA
+639 QVNLTMMNGIYNA

-698 NYYSFMGAKLEYRR
+698 SYYSFMGAKLEYRR

>member
-1 MVKWRTFI
+1 
-9 NMTIM
+9 
-14 GMSWECEEKS
+14 
-24 KIKGEN
+24 

-55 TSVGYQIGEAV
+55 MSVGYQIGEAV

-84 LSNLLNQYNYLNS
+84 LNNLLNQYNYLNS

-120 NLTSTTTTSPAYQAV
+120 NLTSATTTSPAYQAV

-150 FGISCGPGPNLGPG
+150 FGISCGPGPNLGTE
-164 HLENGGVRSFDNTP
+164 HLENGGVRSFSNTP
-178 NYSYNTRSGTTTTT
+178 NYSYNTGSGTTTTT

-227 QGGGMPALNGSKNM
+227 QGGGMPALNGSKKM

-254 TEYTY
+254 AEYTY
-259 PDGNGNYYSGGSSI
+259 PDGNGNYYSGGSAI

-284 AENLL
+284 AQNLL

-294 IINVLTTQNPHVNG
+294 IMQVLTTQNPHVNG
-308 GGGAWGFGS
+308 GGGAWGFSG
-317 KTGNVMDIFGPS
+317 KTGTVMDIFGDS

-343 LAKTQQLNANENTQI
+343 LEKTKQLNANENAQI

-386 EILGLAKQVAD
+386 EILGLAQQVAD

-403 GPIQQD
+403 GPIQGD
-409 LEECT
+409 LEECK

-477 INNGISNLPNA
+477 INSGISNLPNA
-488 KSLQNMTHAT
+488 KSLQNMTHST

-518 QLQTITQEL
+518 QLQNIRQEL
-527 GKNPFRRIGVID
+527 GKNPFRRFGVID

-639 QVNLTMMNGVYNA
+639 QVNLTMMNGIYNA
-652 NVSTSNFQFLF
+652 NVSASNFQFLF

-677 NSDHAAQHGI
+677 DSDHAAQHGI

-698 NYYSFMGAKLEYRR
+698 DYYSFMGAKLEYRR
-712 MYSLFLNY
+712 LYSVYLNY

>member
-1 MVKWRTFI
+1 M
-9 NMTIM
+9 
-14 GMSWECEEKS
+14 
-24 KIKGEN
+24 KI
-30 MKKSLFALSFS
+30 KKSLLLSLS
-41 LIASLSRAE
+41 LMLSLSRAE

-55 TSVGYQIGEAV
+55 MSVGYQIGEAA
-66 QKVKNTGA
+66 QMVKNTGA

-120 NLTSTTTTSPAYQAV
+120 NLTSATTTSPAYQAV

-150 FGISCGPGPNLGPG
+150 FGISCGPGPNLGPE

-178 NYSYNTRSGTTTTT
+178 NYSYNTGSGTTTTT

-227 QGGGMPALNGSKNM
+227 QGGGMPALNSSKNM

-278 ISSVND
+278 ISSVNN
-284 AENLL
+284 AEYLL

-294 IINVLTTQNPHVNG
+294 IMQVLTTQNPHVNG
-308 GGGAWGFGS
+308 GGGAWGFSG
-317 KTGNVMDIFGPS
+317 KTGNVMDIFGDS

-343 LAKTQQLNANENTQI
+343 LAKTQQLNANENAQI

-377 MLNRANAQA
+377 MLNRAEAQA

-453 EKALAQTI
+453 DRALAQTI
-461 LNFKEALNT
+461 LNFKEALST
-470 LNKDSTA
+470 LGNDSKA
-477 INNGISNLPNA
+477 INSGISKLPNA

-518 QLQTITQEL
+518 QLQNIRQEL

-610 TNFLGKNNKLSVGLF
+610 
-625 GGFALAG
+625 
-632 TSWLNSQ
+632 
-639 QVNLTMMNGVYNA
+639 
-652 NVSTSNFQFLF
+652 
-663 DLGLRMNLARPKKK
+663 
-677 NSDHAAQHGI
+677 
-687 ELGFKIPTINT
+687 
-698 NYYSFMGAKLEYRR
+698 
-712 MYSLFLNY
+712 
-720 VFAY
+720 

>member
-1 MVKWRTFI
+1 
-9 NMTIM
+9 
-14 GMSWECEEKS
+14 
-24 KIKGEN
+24 
-30 MKKSLFALSFS
+30 MKKSLLLSLS
-41 LIASLSRAE
+41 LMLSLSRAE
-50 DDGFY
+50 DDGFFM
-55 TSVGYQIGEAV
+55 SVGYQIGEAT
-66 QKVKNTGA
+66 QMVKNTGA
-74 LQNLADRYDN
+74 LQNLADKYDN

-97 LVNLASTPSAITGAI
+97 LVNKASTPSAITNAI

-120 NLTSTTTTSPAYQAV
+120 NLTSATTTSPAYQAV

-150 FGISCGPGPNLGPG
+150 FGISCGPGPNLGTE
-164 HLENGGVRSFDNTP
+164 HLENGGVRSFSNTP
-178 NYSYNTRSGTTTTT
+178 NYSYSTGSGTTTTT

-200 PNGILSSSEYQVLN
+200 PNGILSSSEYQTLN

-227 QGGGMPALNGSKNM
+227 QGGGMPALNGSKKM

-254 TEYTY
+254 TENTY
-259 PDGNGNYYSGGSSI
+259 SDGNGNYYSGGSATS
-273 PIQLK
+273 IQLK
-278 ISSVND
+278 FNSVND
-284 AENLL
+284 AKNLL

-294 IINVLTTQNPHVNG
+294 IMQVLTTQNPHVNG
-308 GGGAWGFGS
+308 GGGAWGFGG
-317 KTGNVMDIFGPS
+317 KTGTVMDIFGPS

-343 LAKTQQLNANENTQI
+343 LAKTQQLNANENAQI
-358 TQPNNFNPYTSKDK
+358 TQPENFNPYTSKDTQ
-372 GFAQE
+372 FAQE

-386 EILGLAKQVAD
+386 EILGLAQQVAD

-453 EKALAQTI
+453 DRALSQTI

-477 INNGISNLPNA
+477 INNGISHLPNA

-518 QLQTITQEL
+518 QLQTIAQEL

-552 QVGYKQFFG
+552 QAGYKQFFG

-574 DYNHAYIKSNF
+574 DYNHAFIKSNF

-639 QVNLTMMNGVYNA
+639 QVNLTMMNGIYNA
-652 NVSTSNFQFLF
+652 NVSASNFQFLF

-677 NSDHAAQHGI
+677 DSDHAAQHGM
-687 ELGFKIPTINT
+687 ELGVKIPTINT
-698 NYYSFMGAKLEYRR
+698 DYYSFMGAELKYRR
-712 MYSLFLNY
+712 LYSVYLNY

>member
-1 MVKWRTFI
+1 
-9 NMTIM
+9 
-14 GMSWECEEKS
+14 
-24 KIKGEN
+24 
-30 MKKSLFALSFS
+30 MKKSLLLSLS

-55 TSVGYQIGEAV
+55 MSVGYQIGEAV
-66 QKVKNTGA
+66 QQVKNTGA
-74 LQNLADRYDN
+74 LQNLADKYDN

-97 LVNLASTPSAITGAI
+97 LVKLASTPSAITGAI
-112 DNLSSSAI
+112 GNLSSSAI
-120 NLTSTTTTSPAYQAV
+120 NLTSATTTSPAYQAV

-150 FGISCGPGPNLGPG
+150 FGISCGPGPNLGQE
-164 HLENGGVRSFDNTP
+164 HLENGGVRSFGNTP
-178 NYSYNTRSGTTTTT
+178 NYSYNTGSGTTTTT

-227 QGGGMPALNGSKNM
+227 QGGGMPALNSSKNM

-273 PIQLK
+273 QIQLK

-308 GGGAWGFGS
+308 GGGAWGFKG
-317 KTGNVMDIFGPS
+317 KTGSVVDIFGDS

-343 LAKTQQLNANENTQI
+343 LAKTKQLNANENTQI
-358 TQPNNFNPYTSKDK
+358 TQPDNFNPYTSKNK
-372 GFAQE
+372 QFAQE

-386 EILGLAKQVAD
+386 EILNLAKQVAN

-461 LNFKEALNT
+461 LNFKGALNT
-470 LNKDSTA
+470 LNNDQKA
-477 INNGISNLPNA
+477 INNGISSLPNA
-488 KSLQNMTHAT
+488 KSLQNMTHST

-509 YSLDTNKYN
+509 YSLDSSKYN
-518 QLQTITQEL
+518 QFQAIRQEL
-527 GKNPFRRIGVID
+527 GKNPFRRFGVID
-539 YQNNNGAMNGIGV
+539 TQSNNGAMNGIGV

-639 QVNLTMMNGVYNA
+639 QVNLTMMNGIYNA
-652 NVSTSNFQFLF
+652 KVSASNFQFLF

-677 NSDHAAQHGI
+677 DSDHAAQHGV
-687 ELGFKIPTINT
+687 ELGVKIPTINT
-698 NYYSFMGAKLEYRR
+698 DYYSFMGAELKYRR
-712 MYSLFLNY
+712 LYSVYLNY

>member
-1 MVKWRTFI
+1 
-9 NMTIM
+9 
-14 GMSWECEEKS
+14 
-24 KIKGEN
+24 
-30 MKKSLFALSFS
+30 MKKSLLLSLS
-41 LIASLSRAE
+41 LMLSLSRAE

-55 TSVGYQIGEAV
+55 MSVGYQIGEAA
-66 QKVKNTGA
+66 QMVKNTGA
-74 LQNLADRYDN
+74 LQNLADKYDN

-120 NLTSTTTTSPAYQAV
+120 NLTSATTTSPAYQAV

-150 FGISCGPGPNLGPG
+150 FRISCGPGPNLGPE
-164 HLENGGVRSFDNTP
+164 HLENGGVRSFSNTP
-178 NYSYNTRSGTTTTT
+178 NYSYNTGSGTTTTT

-227 QGGGMPALNGSKNM
+227 QGGGMPALNSSKNM

-259 PDGNGNYYSGGSSI
+259 PDGNGNYYSGGTPL

-294 IINVLTTQNPHVNG
+294 IMQVLTTQNPHVNG
-308 GGGAWGFGS
+308 GGGAWGFGG
-317 KTGNVMDIFGPS
+317 KTGSVMDIFGDS

-343 LAKTQQLNANENTQI
+343 LAKTKQLNANENAQI
-358 TQPNNFNPYTSKDK
+358 TQPDNFNPYTSKDK

-377 MLNRANAQA
+377 MLNRAEAQA
-386 EILGLAKQVAD
+386 EILSLAQQVAD

-453 EKALAQTI
+453 DRALAQTI

-488 KSLQNMTHAT
+488 KPLQNMTHAT

-518 QLQTITQEL
+518 QLQTTAQEL

-639 QVNLTMMNGVYNA
+639 QVNLTMMNDLYNA
-652 NVSTSNFQFLF
+652 KVSASNFQFLF
-663 DLGLRMNLARPKKK
+663 DLGLRMNLARHKKK
-677 NSDHAAQHGI
+677 DSDHAAQHGI

>member
-1 MVKWRTFI
+1 M
-9 NMTIM
+9 
-14 GMSWECEEKS
+14 
-24 KIKGEN
+24 KI
-30 MKKSLFALSFS
+30 KKSLLLSLS
-41 LIASLSRAE
+41 LMASLSRAE

-55 TSVGYQIGEAV
+55 MSVGYQIGEAV

-120 NLTSTTTTSPAYQAV
+120 NLTSATTTSPAYQAV

-150 FGISCGPGPNLGPG
+150 LFIGCGPGPTN
-164 HLENGGVRSFDNTP
+164 NQSYQSFGNTP
-178 NYSYNTRSGTTTTT
+178 ALNGTTTT
-192 CNGASNVG
+192 CNQAYGTG
-200 PNGILSSSEYQVLN
+200 PNGILSIDEYQKLN
-214 TAYQTIQTALNQN
+214 QAYQIIQTALNQN
-227 QGGGMPALNGSKNM
+227 QGGGMPALNDTTKTG
-241 VVNINQTFTRNPT
+241 VVNIQQTNYRTTARNNIIEHYYTENGKEIPT
-254 TEYTY
+254 S
-259 PDGNGNYYSGGSSI
+259 YSGGSSFS
-273 PIQLK
+273 PTIQLK
-278 ISSVND
+278 YNNN
-284 AENLL
+284 AEYLL

-294 IINVLTTQNPHVNG
+294 IMQVLTTQNPYVQTSNG
-308 GGGAWGFGS
+308 GKAWGLS
-317 KTGNVMDIFGPS
+317 STPGNVMDIFGPS

-338 NAQTA
+338 NAQA
-343 LAKTQQLNANENTQI
+343 VLEKTKQLNASENTQI
-358 TQPNNFNPYTSKDK
+358 TQPDNFNPYTSKDK

-386 EILGLAKQVAD
+386 EILSLAQQVAN

-403 GPIQQD
+403 GPIQGD
-409 LEECT
+409 LEECK

-420 INDNTYGSGCAF
+420 ITNNTWGSGCAF

-461 LNFKEALNT
+461 LDFKGALNT
-470 LNKDSTA
+470 LNNDSKA
-477 INNGISNLPNA
+477 INIALSSLPNA
-488 KSLQNMTHAT
+488 KSLQNMTHST

-518 QLQTITQEL
+518 QLQTTTQEL
-527 GKNPFRRIGVID
+527 GKNPFRRFGVID
-539 YQNNNGAMNGIGV
+539 FQNNNGAMNGIGV
-552 QVGYKQFFG
+552 QMGYKQFFG

-574 DYNHAYIKSNF
+574 DYNHAFIKSSF

-639 QVNLTMMNGVYNA
+639 QVNLTMMNGIYNA

-663 DLGLRMNLARPKKK
+663 NLGLRMNLARSKKK
-677 NSDHAAQHGI
+677 ASDHTAQHGI

-698 NYYSFMGAKLEYRR
+698 SYYSFMGAKLEYRR

>member
-1 MVKWRTFI
+1 LFI
-9 NMTIM
+9 
-14 GMSWECEEKS
+14 G
-24 KIKGEN
+24 
-30 MKKSLFALSFS
+30 
-41 LIASLSRAE
+41 
-50 DDGFY
+50 
-55 TSVGYQIGEAV
+55 
-66 QKVKNTGA
+66 
-74 LQNLADRYDN
+74 
-84 LSNLLNQYNYLNS
+84 
-97 LVNLASTPSAITGAI
+97 
-112 DNLSSSAI
+112 
-120 NLTSTTTTSPAYQAV
+120 
-135 ALALNAAVG
+135 
-144 MWQVIA
+144 
-150 FGISCGPGPNLGPG
+150 CGPGPTN
-164 HLENGGVRSFDNTP
+164 NQSYQSFGNTP
-178 NYSYNTRSGTTTTT
+178 TLNGTTTT
-192 CNGASNVG
+192 CNQAYGTG
-200 PNGILSSSEYQVLN
+200 PNGILSIDEYQKLN
-214 TAYQTIQTALNQN
+214 QAYQIIQTALNQSK
-227 QGGGMPALNGSKNM
+227 GGGMPALNDTTKTG
-241 VVNINQTFTRNPT
+241 VVNIQQTNYRTTTQNNIIEHYYRENGKEIPT
-254 TEYTY
+254 H
-259 PDGNGNYYSGGSSI
+259 YSGGSSFSPTI
-273 PIQLK
+273 RLK
-278 ISSVND
+278 YNNN
-284 AENLL
+284 AEYLL

-308 GGGAWGFGS
+308 GGGAWGFSG
-317 KTGNVMDIFGPS
+317 KTGNVMDIFGES

-338 NAQTA
+338 NAQA
-343 LAKTQQLNANENTQI
+343 VLEKTKQLNANENTQI
-358 TQPNNFNPYTSKDK
+358 TQPDNFNPYTSEDK
-372 GFAQE
+372 GFAKE

-386 EILGLAKQVAD
+386 EILNLAQQVAD

-470 LNKDSTA
+470 LNKDSKA
-477 INNGISNLPNA
+477 INSGISNLPNA
-488 KSLQNMTHAT
+488 KSLQNMTHAA

-509 YSLDTNKYN
+509 YSLNADKYN
-518 QLQTITQEL
+518 QLQTTAQEL
-527 GKNPFRRIGVID
+527 GKNPFRRFGMISS
-539 YQNNNGAMNGIGV
+539 QNNNGAMNGIGV

-639 QVNLTMMNGVYNA
+639 QVNLTMMNGIYNA
-652 NVSTSNFQFLF
+652 KVSTSNFQFLF

-677 NSDHAAQHGI
+677 NSDHTAQHGI

>member
-1 MVKWRTFI
+1 M
-9 NMTIM
+9 
-14 GMSWECEEKS
+14 
-24 KIKGEN
+24 KI
-30 MKKSLFALSFS
+30 KKSLLLSLS
-41 LIASLSRAE
+41 LMASLSRAE

-55 TSVGYQIGEAV
+55 MSVGYQIGEAV
-66 QKVKNTGA
+66 QQVKNTGA

-97 LVNLASTPSAITGAI
+97 LVNLASTPSAITSAI

-120 NLTSTTTTSPAYQAV
+120 NLTSATTTSPAYQAV

-150 FGISCGPGPNLGPG
+150 LFIGCGPGPTN
-164 HLENGGVRSFDNTP
+164 NQSYQSFGNTP
-178 NYSYNTRSGTTTTT
+178 ALNGTTTT
-192 CNGASNVG
+192 CNQAYGTG
-200 PNGILSSSEYQVLN
+200 PNGILSIDEYQKLN
-214 TAYQTIQTALNQN
+214 QAYQIIQTALNQN
-227 QGGGMPALNGSKNM
+227 QGGGLPALNSSKKM

-259 PDGNGNYYSGGSSI
+259 PDGNGNYYSGGTPL

-308 GGGAWGFGS
+308 GGGAWGFGG
-317 KTGNVMDIFGPS
+317 KTGNVMDIFGDS

-338 NAQTA
+338 NAQA
-343 LAKTQQLNANENTQI
+343 VLEKTKQLNANENTQI
-358 TQPNNFNPYTSKDK
+358 TQPDNFNPYTSEDK

-386 EILGLAKQVAD
+386 EILNLAQQVAD

-477 INNGISNLPNA
+477 INNGISHLPNA
-488 KSLQNMTHAT
+488 KSLQNMTHST

-509 YSLDTNKYN
+509 YSLNADKYN
-518 QLQTITQEL
+518 QLQTTAQEL
-527 GKNPFRRIGVID
+527 GKNPFRRFGMISS
-539 YQNNNGAMNGIGV
+539 QTNNGAMNGIGV

-574 DYNHAYIKSNF
+574 DYNHAFIKSNF

-597 GMDALYNFINDKN
+597 GMDALFNFINDKN

-632 TSWLNSQ
+632 TSWLNSEF
-639 QVNLTMMNGVYNA
+639 VNLNMVGNIYSAKMNVA
-652 NVSTSNFQFLF
+652 NFQFLF
-663 DLGLRMNLARPKKK
+663 NLGLRMNLARPKKK
-677 NSDHAAQHGI
+677 DSDHAAQHGM
-687 ELGFKIPTINT
+687 ELGVKIPTINT
-698 NYYSFMGAKLEYRR
+698 DYYSFMGAKLEYRR